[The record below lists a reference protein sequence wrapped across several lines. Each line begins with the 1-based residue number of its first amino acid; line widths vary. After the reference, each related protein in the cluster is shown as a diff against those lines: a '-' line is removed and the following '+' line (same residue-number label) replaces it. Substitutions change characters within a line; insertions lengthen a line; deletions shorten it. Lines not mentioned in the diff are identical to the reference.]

1 MQVDTRPD
9 TISNIASYYFVKS
22 KTLQKH
28 YKHQISGYHEWE
40 QKQHAEDY
48 LIFPENISDSISIDE
63 VSLSKGELY
72 TIVTNKN
79 TGCKNK
85 KSVIAIINGTEAK
98 TIEKV
103 LLKIPLESR
112 NKVKEISLDM
122 APNMAL
128 ASRNCFAKSS
138 LVIDRFHVV
147 RLVCDAMQH
156 LRTQLRWKVI
166 DEENEAI
173 KKAKEQGLK
182 YKAEILSNGDTLR
195 ELLVRSKYLLYKYE
209 DDWTINQKKRAELI
223 FSKYPQLEQAYKLC
237 ISFRNIYKCL
247 TKQSATDKFI
257 EWKNKV
263 LELNIKEFNSV
274 VNSIEHHYDNI
285 MNFFNN
291 RITNAN
297 AESFNS
303 KIKNFRANLR
313 GVTDIK
319 FFLFRLYKLF
329 T

>member
-1 MQVDTRPD
+1 M
-9 TISNIASYYFVKS
+9 SNIASYFQVKS

-28 YKHQISGYHEWE
+28 YKQQVSGYHQWE
-40 QKQHAEDY
+40 QKQHADDY
-48 LIFPENISDSISIDE
+48 LIFPENITDFISIDE

-72 TIVTNKN
+72 TVVTNKN

-85 KSVIAIINGTEAK
+85 KSVIAIINGTDAK
-98 TIEKV
+98 TIEEV
-103 LLKIPLESR
+103 LLKLPLESR
-112 NKVKEISLDM
+112 NSVKEISMDM

-128 ASRNCFAKSS
+128 ASRNCFIESS

-173 KKAKEQGLK
+173 KKAKEQGFK
-182 YKAEILSNGDTLR
+182 YKAEVLTNGDTLR

-209 DDWTINQKKRAELI
+209 DDWTLNQRKRAELLFI
-223 FSKYPQLEQAYKLC
+223 KYPQLKQAYELC

-247 TKQSATDKFI
+247 TKQQATDKFM

-263 LELNIKEFNSV
+263 LEANIKEFNSV
-274 VNSIEHHYDNI
+274 VNSIEHHFDNI

-291 RITNAN
+291 RNTNAN

-319 FFLFRLYKLF
+319 FFLFRLQKLF
-329 T
+329 A

>member
-1 MQVDTRPD
+1 M
-9 TISNIASYYFVKS
+9 SNIASYFQVKS

-28 YKHQISGYHEWE
+28 YKHQVSGYHQWE
-40 QKQHAEDY
+40 QKHHAEDY
-48 LIFPENISDSISIDE
+48 LIFPENITDSISIDE

-79 TGCKNK
+79 TRCKNK
-85 KSVIAIINGTEAK
+85 KSVIAIINGTDAK

-103 LLKIPLESR
+103 LLKLPLESR
-112 NKVKEISLDM
+112 NIVKEISLDM

-128 ASRNCFAKSS
+128 AARNCFIKSS

-166 DEENEAI
+166 DDENEAI

-182 YKAEILSNGDTLR
+182 YKAEILTNGDTLR

-209 DDWTINQKKRAELI
+209 NDWTLNQKKRADLL
-223 FSKYPQLEQAYKLC
+223 FAKYPQIKQAYDLC
-237 ISFRNIYKCL
+237 ISFRNIYKCVL
-247 TKQSATDKFI
+247 KQQAIEKFI
-257 EWKNKV
+257 DWKNKV
-263 LELNIKEFNSV
+263 QQVNIKEFNSV
-274 VNSIEHHYDNI
+274 VNSIEHHFENI

-303 KIKNFRANLR
+303 KIKNFRANL
-313 GVTDIK
+313 
-319 FFLFRLYKLF
+319 
-329 T
+329 

>member
-1 MQVDTRPD
+1 M
-9 TISNIASYYFVKS
+9 SNIASYFQVRS

-28 YKHQISGYHEWE
+28 YKHQVSGYHQWE
-40 QKQHAEDY
+40 QKQHAQEY
-48 LIFPENISDSISIDE
+48 LIFPENITDSISIDE

-85 KSVIAIINGTEAK
+85 KSVIAIINGTESK
-98 TIEKV
+98 TIEEV
-103 LLKIPLESR
+103 LLKLPLESR
-112 NKVKEISLDM
+112 NNVKEISMDM

-128 ASRNCFAKSS
+128 ASRNCFIKSS

-156 LRTQLRWKVI
+156 LRTQLRWKII
-166 DEENEAI
+166 DEENEGI
-173 KKAKEQGLK
+173 KKAKEQGFK
-182 YKAEILSNGDTLR
+182 YKAEVLTNGDTLR

-209 DDWTINQKKRAELI
+209 DDWTLNQKKRAGLL
-223 FSKYPQLEQAYKLC
+223 FTKYPQLKQAYQLC

-247 TKQSATDKFI
+247 TKQQAKDKFM

-263 LELNIKEFNSV
+263 LEENIKEFNSV
-274 VNSIEHHYDNI
+274 VNSIEHHFDNI

-291 RITNAN
+291 RNTNAN

-319 FFLFRLYKLF
+319 FFLFRLQKLF
-329 T
+329 A